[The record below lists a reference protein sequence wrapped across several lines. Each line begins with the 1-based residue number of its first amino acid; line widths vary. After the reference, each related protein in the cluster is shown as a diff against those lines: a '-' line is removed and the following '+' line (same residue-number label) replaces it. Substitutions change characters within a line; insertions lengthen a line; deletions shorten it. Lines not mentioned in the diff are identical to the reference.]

1 MATSPGS
8 RISQASVQIPLSVLP
23 ALEWAP
29 LPSPEKQPRGTAATA
44 STLIAAT
51 TTAGDPAVPTQTN
64 RELSTQ
70 RAQIVGREPRVLE
83 RATERERILLEHI
96 PLVRMVAY
104 RILERLP
111 QHVELDDL
119 VSAGVV
125 GLIDAYNKFNPSK
138 EVLFRSYAAVRIRGA
153 ILDSLR
159 GMDWAPREIRRKARE
174 IEETTQRLTQRMGR
188 KPQQSDVAAE
198 MGMAFAS
205 FQELLLTVK
214 GLEICSLQAPHR
226 EGWAE
231 EETVYVEANPED
243 DPLRRCMRSERAAKL
258 SAVVAELPER
268 EQRVL
273 QMYYVEEMTLKEIGL
288 VLGLVES
295 RVSQIRT
302 AVLGLLRARL
312 GCNAIWQ
319 QA

>member
-8 RISQASVQIPLSVLP
+8 TIPQVSVQIPLSVLP
-23 ALEWAP
+23 ALEWVS
-29 LPSPEKQPRGTAATA
+29 LPFPEKQPRGTAA
-44 STLIAAT
+44 STVAAT
-51 TTAGDPAVPTQTN
+51 QAARD
-64 RELSTQ
+64 
-70 RAQIVGREPRVLE
+70 
-83 RATERERILLEHI
+83 RERVLLEHM

-111 QHVELDDL
+111 QSVEFDDL

-125 GLIDAYNKFNPSK
+125 GLIDAYNKFNPEK
-138 EVLFRSYAAVRIRGA
+138 QVLFRSYAAVRIRGA

-174 IEETTQRLTQRMGR
+174 IEETTQRLIQRMGR
-188 KPQQSDVAAE
+188 KPQQSEVAAE
-198 MGMAFAS
+198 LGMAFAS

-214 GLEICSLQAPHR
+214 GLEIGSLHEPHS
-226 EGWAE
+226 EGSAE
-231 EETVYVEANPED
+231 EEMVYVAANPED
-243 DPLRRCMRSERAAKL
+243 DPLHRCMRSERAEKL

-273 QMYYVEEMTLKEIGL
+273 QLYYVEEMTLKEIGL

-295 RVSQIRT
+295 RVSQIRM
-302 AVLGLLRARL
+302 AVIEMLRARI
-312 GCNAIWQ
+312 GCDVAWQ
-319 QA
+319 PA

>member
-1 MATSPGS
+1 T
-8 RISQASVQIPLSVLP
+8 QA
-23 ALEWAP
+23 A
-29 LPSPEKQPRGTAATA
+29 R
-44 STLIAAT
+44 
-51 TTAGDPAVPTQTN
+51 
-64 RELSTQ
+64 
-70 RAQIVGREPRVLE
+70 
-83 RATERERILLEHI
+83 EREQILLEHM

-104 RILERLP
+104 RMLERLP

-119 VSAGVV
+119 ANAGVV
-125 GLIDAYNKFNPSK
+125 GLIDAYNKFDPKK

-174 IEETTQRLTQRMGR
+174 MGEATQRLIQRLGR
-188 KPQQSDVAAE
+188 KPQQSEVAAE
-198 MGMAFAS
+198 LGMAFAS

-214 GLEICSLQAPHR
+214 GLEIGSLQTPHR
-226 EGWAE
+226 EGSADE
-231 EETVYVEANPED
+231 EIVYVEANPDD
-243 DPLRRCMRSERAAKL
+243 DPLHRCMRSERAAKL

-302 AVLGLLRARL
+302 AVLEVLRARL
-312 GCNAIWQ
+312 GCDAMWQ

>member
-23 ALEWAP
+23 ALEWVP
-29 LPSPEKQPRGTAATA
+29 LPSPGKQSRGAAATA
-44 STLIAAT
+44 FQAT
-51 TTAGDPAVPTQTN
+51 QPAG
-64 RELSTQ
+64 
-70 RAQIVGREPRVLE
+70 
-83 RATERERILLEHI
+83 EREQILLEHM

-104 RILERLP
+104 RMLERLP
-111 QHVELDDL
+111 QSVEFDDL
-119 VSAGVV
+119 VSAGAV
-125 GLIDAYNKFNPSK
+125 GLIDAYNKFNPTK
-138 EVLFRSYAAVRIRGA
+138 QVLFRSYAAVRIRGA

-188 KPQQSDVAAE
+188 KPQQNEVAAE

-205 FQELLLTVK
+205 FQQLLQTMK
-214 GLEICSLQAPHR
+214 GLEIGSLQAPHR
-226 EGWAE
+226 DGSAE
-231 EETVYVEANPED
+231 EEMVYVEANPED

-302 AVLGLLRARL
+302 AVLEVLRARM
-312 GCNAIWQ
+312 GCDAIWQ
-319 QA
+319 HA

>member
-8 RISQASVQIPLSVLP
+8 NVAQASLRIPLSVLP
-23 ALEWAP
+23 ALEWVS
-29 LPSPEKQPRGTAATA
+29 LPPAEKQPTAAAVTA
-44 STLIAAT
+44 VVET
-51 TTAGDPAVPTQTN
+51 TT
-64 RELSTQ
+64 ES
-70 RAQIVGREPRVLE
+70 
-83 RATERERILLEHI
+83 EREKILLEHM
-96 PLVRMVAY
+96 PLVRMMAH

-111 QHVELDDL
+111 QSVEFDDL

-125 GLIDAYNKFNPSK
+125 GLIDAYKKFNPEK

-174 IEETTQRLTQRMGR
+174 IEEATQRLTQHLGR
-188 KPQQSDVAAE
+188 KPQQSEVAAQL
-198 MGMAFAS
+198 GMAFPS
-205 FQELLLTVK
+205 FQKLLMTVK
-214 GLEICSLQAPHR
+214 GLEIGSLQEPHAD
-226 EGWAE
+226 GSLE
-231 EETVYVEANPED
+231 EEIVYVETDPED
-243 DPLRRCMRSERAAKL
+243 DPLHQCMRSERAARL
-258 SAVVAELPER
+258 SAVVAQLPQR

-302 AVLGLLRARL
+302 GVLEALRARMGCDGSWQL
-312 GCNAIWQ
+312 G
-319 QA
+319 

>member
-8 RISQASVQIPLSVLP
+8 NISNVSRPIPLSVFP
-23 ALEWAP
+23 APGWVS
-29 LPSPEKQPRGTAATA
+29 LPSPEKQPSVTAAIA
-44 STLIAAT
+44 IAAT
-51 TTAGDPAVPTQTN
+51 QAGSD
-64 RELSTQ
+64 REQ
-70 RAQIVGREPRVLE
+70 V
-83 RATERERILLEHI
+83 LLEHM

-111 QHVELDDL
+111 QQVELDDL

-125 GLIDAYNKFNPSK
+125 GLIDAYNKFDPSK
-138 EVLFRSYAAVRIRGA
+138 EVLFRSYAALRVRGA

-188 KPQQSDVAAE
+188 KPQQSEVADE
-198 MGMAFAS
+198 LGMAFAS
-205 FQELLLTVK
+205 FQKLLMTVK
-214 GLEICSLQAPHR
+214 GLEIGSLQEPR
-226 EGWAE
+226 CEGSLE
-231 EETVYVEANPED
+231 EEAVYIETDPED
-243 DPLRRCMRSERAAKL
+243 DALHRCMRSERAANL

-288 VLGLVES
+288 VLGLAES

-302 AVLGLLRARL
+302 GVIEGLRARM
-312 GCNAIWQ
+312 GCDLRWQ
-319 QA
+319 VAC

>member
-8 RISQASVQIPLSVLP
+8 RIPQSSVRIPLSVLP
-23 ALEWAP
+23 ALEWVP
-29 LPSPEKQPRGTAATA
+29 LPSPETQPSGTAATA
-44 STLIAAT
+44 VAAT
-51 TTAGDPAVPTQTN
+51 LAAHPASVRTQAN
-64 RELSTQ
+64 EGLAWATQ
-70 RAQIVGREPRVLE
+70 
-83 RATERERILLEHI
+83 RERILLEHM

-104 RILERLP
+104 RMLERLP
-111 QHVELDDL
+111 QQVELDDL

-125 GLIDAYNKFNPSK
+125 GLIDAYNKFDPSK

-205 FQELLLTVK
+205 FEKLRLTIK
-214 GLEICSLQAPHR
+214 GLEIGSLQER
-226 EGWAE
+226 RRDGSME
-231 EETVYVEANPED
+231 EEMVSIETHPED
-243 DPLRRCMRSERAAKL
+243 DPLHRCLCRERATHL
-258 SAVVAELPER
+258 SALVADLPKR

-273 QMYYVEEMTLKEIGL
+273 QMYYVQEMTLKEIGL
-288 VLGLVES
+288 ALGLVES

-302 AVLGLLRARL
+302 AVLEVLRARL
-312 GCNAIWQ
+312 GCDAIWQ
-319 QA
+319 YS

>member
-8 RISQASVQIPLSVLP
+8 RIPRTSMRIPLSVLP
-23 ALEWAP
+23 ALEWVP
-29 LPSPEKQPRGTAATA
+29 LPSPEKQPRAAAATA
-44 STLIAAT
+44 TRT
-51 TTAGDPAVPTQTN
+51 TQTARHATVPSPAKTRLEWADQ
-64 RELSTQ
+64 REQ
-70 RAQIVGREPRVLE
+70 
-83 RATERERILLEHI
+83 ILLQHM

-104 RILERLP
+104 RMLERLP
-111 QHVELDDL
+111 QQVELDDL
-119 VSAGVV
+119 VSAGVL
-125 GLIDAYNKFNPSK
+125 GLMDAYNKFNPKK

-174 IEETTQRLTQRMGR
+174 MEETTQRLTQRLGR
-188 KPQQSDVAAE
+188 KPQQSEVAAAL
-198 MGMAFAS
+198 GIAFAS

-214 GLEICSLQAPHR
+214 GLEIGSLQEPHG
-226 EGWAE
+226 EGSTE
-231 EETVYVEANPED
+231 EEIVYVETNPED
-243 DPLRRCMRSERAAKL
+243 DPLRRCMRSERATKL

-302 AVLGLLRARL
+302 AVLELLRSRIGLDAS
-312 GCNAIWQ
+312 WQ

>member
-1 MATSPGS
+1 
-8 RISQASVQIPLSVLP
+8 LSVVP
-23 ALEWAP
+23 ALEWVP
-29 LPSPEKQPRGTAATA
+29 LPSPEKQTRGTAATA
-44 STLIAAT
+44 I
-51 TTAGDPAVPTQTN
+51 PTQAN
-64 RELSTQ
+64 RRLEWATQ
-70 RAQIVGREPRVLE
+70 
-83 RATERERILLEHI
+83 RERILLEHM

-104 RILERLP
+104 RMLERLP
-111 QHVELDDL
+111 QQVELDDL

-174 IEETTQRLTQRMGR
+174 IEETTQRLIQRLGR
-188 KPQQSDVAAE
+188 KPQQSEVAAE
-198 MGMAFAS
+198 LGMAFAS
-205 FQELLLTVK
+205 FQKLLMTVK
-214 GLEICSLQAPHR
+214 GLEIGSLQAPHS
-226 EGWAE
+226 EGSAE
-231 EETVYVEANPED
+231 EEMVFIEANPED
-243 DPLRRCMRSERAAKL
+243 DPLHRCMRSERAEKL

-295 RVSQIRT
+295 RVSQIRS
-302 AVLGLLRARL
+302 AAIQVLRTQIVDDVRFE
-312 GCNAIWQ
+312 Q
-319 QA
+319 V